1 MSLLT
6 NGSFQDA
13 ATPAD
18 AALKVANDLAGFT
31 YRWTSEAD
39 LQAAMHEVLVA
50 RYHTHR
56 EKALSRRDRPDF
68 LVNVGMFT
76 IGIEVK
82 VKASRTEVIRQLGRY
97 AEHQSVDAIVFA
109 SGRRVLVPA
118 IPSEIHGKPVISVF
132 LGSVAM

>member
-1 MSLLT
+1 MLLT
-6 NGSFQDA
+6 DGNFRDA

-18 AALKVANDLAGFT
+18 AALIIANDLAGFT
-31 YRWTSEAD
+31 YRWTTEAD
-39 LQAAMHEVLVA
+39 LQAAMHTVLVE
-50 RYHTHR
+50 RFHTDR

-76 IGIEVK
+76 VAIEVK
-82 VKASRTEVIRQLGRY
+82 VKSTRTEVIRQLGRY
-97 AEHQSVDAIVFA
+97 AEHASVDAIVFA

-132 LGSVAM
+132 LGSVAL